1 MLYHNILPA
10 VRQSQISHT
19 AGRSYYPI
27 LPHILGTLQESR
39 YICTETTKLLYM
51 NRLICSCFLAHYAML
66 FSSILNCHISLSAN
80 MGTIIITEQPKSQ
93 VDSFGSSVSL
103 TCKATLSDGS
113 PNDLNYMWYLN
124 RLSLLEHTT
133 PEYRIASFTEED
145 EGMYSCEVSTLNQSV
160 MSQMASLS
168 VAK

>member
-1 MLYHNILPA
+1 
-10 VRQSQISHT
+10 
-19 AGRSYYPI
+19 
-27 LPHILGTLQESR
+27 
-39 YICTETTKLLYM
+39 M
-51 NRLICSCFLAHYAML
+51 NQLICRHTVPYCSVPF
-66 FSSILNCHISLSAN
+66 LNCHISFSAN
-80 MGTIIITEQPKSQ
+80 PGAIIITEQPKSQ
-93 VDSFGSSVSL
+93 VAPLKSSVSL

-124 RLSLLEHTT
+124 GLSLLEHTT
-133 PEYRIASFTEED
+133 PEYRIASFTEDD